1 MRKLT
6 LDRILQS
13 QGFGTR
19 KGCRALIRDGAVA
32 IGGEVVTGFD
42 VPLEAEGLEF
52 TVHGES
58 WTCHE
63 QLYIALY
70 KPSGYEC
77 SRKPSHHPGVLS
89 LLPEQFAW
97 RETQPV
103 GRLDHDTT
111 GLLLLSDDG
120 AFIHAHTSPKRQVPK
135 VYLASVQEP
144 VTDALVARLLGGV
157 QLDDE
162 PAPLSVQGCRPIDS
176 HRLEIVLVQGKYH
189 QVKRMLAAAGNH
201 CVALHRASIGGL
213 SLDALGLAT
222 GGWCHLNP
230 EQRALLSG
238 A

>member
-6 LDRILQS
+6 LDRLLQS

-32 IGGEVVTGFD
+32 VGGEVVTEFD
-42 VPLEAEGLEF
+42 TPHDPTALAF
-52 TVHGES
+52 SVHGQP
-58 WTCHE
+58 WTYHE
-63 QLYIALY
+63 HLYIALN
-70 KPSGYEC
+70 KPPNYEC

-89 LLPEQFAW
+89 LLPDQFTW

-135 VYLASVQEP
+135 TYLASVHDE
-144 VTDALVARLLGGV
+144 VTDSLVAHMLDGV

-162 PAPLSVQGCRPIDS
+162 PAPLRAQVCRRIDL
-176 HRLEIVLVQGKYH
+176 HRLEVVLEQGKYH

-201 CVALHRASIGGL
+201 CTALHRTAIGGL
-213 SLDALGLAT
+213 ALDALGLAE
-222 GGWCHLNP
+222 GGWCHLGP
-230 EQRALLSG
+230 TQKAQLSG
-238 A
+238 T